1 MYDTRKEFIMKKV
14 IILLLTLCMIF
25 SMAACSEKEPSKP
38 SQTIMPTQTPIKEY
52 ILVKTKTDIPKD
64 TQITEDNITAFF
76 EEYKTTEPSEVG
88 SNVQWDNL
96 KTDILHLWTK
106 DVVPSGTIIN
116 PSMFSITVP
125 DGVLP
130 PTDEEIEKDLVY
142 DKAYKAV
149 LNNDG
154 LQLNIDVADLINAL
168 PEEQQKS
175 TSITIQSVQISVFD
189 KDKSNQNRYTE
200 TLTGEYDLKKV
211 TGQINFKLDFNT
223 EEIKSIVPLENKSL
237 LPLVIY
243 SEYSKKNIKDPLVKI
258 SANVSVDKNEYQ
270 IYIGGTFTMDVDPS
284 IDVTD
289 IGNLDIFD
297 ILLNGGASGN
307 LNGDLFNGLFDGLF
321 NGSGSNIF
329 FGDNSSAK

>member
-1 MYDTRKEFIMKKV
+1 MKKV

-25 SMAACSEKEPSKP
+25 SMAACSEKETSKP
-38 SQTIMPTQTPIKEY
+38 SQTILPTQTPAKEY

-76 EEYKTTEPSEVG
+76 EKYKTTEPSEVG

-106 DVVPSGTIIN
+106 DIVPSGTIIN

-154 LQLNIDVADLINAL
+154 MHLNIDVADLINAL

-175 TSITIQSVQISVFD
+175 TSIKIQSIQISIFD

-223 EEIKSIVPLENKSL
+223 EEIKSILPLENKSL
-237 LPLVIY
+237 LPLLVY

-270 IYIGGTFTMDVDPS
+270 VYIGGTFTMDVDPS

-297 ILLNGGASGN
+297 VLLNGGASGN
-307 LNGDLFNGLFDGLF
+307 FNGGLFDGLF
-321 NGSGSNIF
+321 GGLFNGLSSSNSF
-329 FGDNSSAK
+329 DNNPSIK